1 MSCVG
6 QDEIVII
13 LECLPDEA
21 TVPKDIFRH
30 LNTVYQDASRGKNIF
45 SVLSDIISGHG
56 NLFFLLK
63 TKIVQHGT
71 AVSHIICLC
80 MPCEYVFLSEI
91 FSYEVS

>member
-30 LNTVYQDASRGKNIF
+30 LNTLYQDASRGKKLK
-45 SVLSDIISGHG
+45 SLYTVHPDLISGPG
-56 NLFFLLK
+56 NPFFLLK
-63 TKIVQHGT
+63 TNSLTWRCSK
-71 AVSHIICLC
+71 SHLLVYA
-80 MPCEYVFLSEI
+80 M
-91 FSYEVS
+91 